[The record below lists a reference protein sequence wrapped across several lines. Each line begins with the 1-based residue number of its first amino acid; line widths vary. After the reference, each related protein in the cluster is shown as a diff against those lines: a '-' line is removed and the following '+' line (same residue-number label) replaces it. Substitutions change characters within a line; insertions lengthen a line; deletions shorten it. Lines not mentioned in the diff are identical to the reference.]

1 MVGTRSPLGVNVPLR
16 FVPKKSER
24 QSKKAGGGKDN
35 RAGGDNGKN
44 GGDRAQKEVG
54 THNGATDEDMRRDG
68 GQSGG
73 GMADSGVDC
82 RHRRGHTCVVS
93 PTRVAVPD
101 KLFAAASV
109 AAATVWTAAAAAVKH
124 EHATKNYQRALIE
137 LISRIVR
144 CSKTFMR
151 IFQF

>member
-1 MVGTRSPLGVNVPLR
+1 MG
-16 FVPKKSER
+16 
-24 QSKKAGGGKDN
+24 
-35 RAGGDNGKN
+35 
-44 GGDRAQKEVG
+44 
-54 THNGATDEDMRRDG
+54 RRDG

-82 RHRRGHTCVVS
+82 RDRRGHTCVVS

-101 KLFAAASV
+101 KLFATASV

-124 EHATKNYQRALIE
+124 EHATKNYRRAFIE

-144 CSKTFMR
+144 CSKLS
-151 IFQF
+151 